1 MIPANKLIKSISN
14 WAKDQEDIRALVLI
28 GSRTRK
34 GKPDRLTRIGLT
46 LFTPNPEKY
55 IEQKDWFQD
64 FGPVWLTVTKQ
75 EDGIPSREVI
85 YEEGLETE
93 FKILPS
99 DDLQDMQDR
108 LPWFFQRG
116 YKVLVDKDKQA
127 RKLPKPI
134 GQFTPQEAP
143 TPDLFHT
150 TIKQFWFDAFQAAK
164 YIWRG
169 ELWRVK
175 HFDWS
180 LKQHLLQMMVWH
192 AVVCREITDFT
203 LYQGKHLQ
211 DWTDPET
218 YIRLMSVFGR
228 FYPADSW
235 RALDETIKR
244 FSELSEEIATKL
256 EIDDLHHLRE
266 RFTSLINDLKSNP
279 PE

>member
-1 MIPANKLIKSISN
+1 MIPASKLIKSIAN

-28 GSRTRK
+28 GSLTRK

-46 LFTPNPEKY
+46 LFTNTPQKY
-55 IEQKDWFQD
+55 IEQVDWVRD

-75 EDGIPSREVI
+75 DDGIQTREVI

-93 FKILPS
+93 FKILPTEEFN
-99 DDLQDMQDR
+99 DMQYQ

-116 YKVLVDKDKQA
+116 YYVLVDKDKQG
-127 RKLPKPI
+127 RKLPKPK
-134 GQFTPQEAP
+134 GHFTPQEAP

-150 TIKQFWFDAFQAAK
+150 TIKLFWFDAFQAAK
-164 YIWRG
+164 YLWRG

-192 AVVCREITDFT
+192 AVVCRKITDFT
-203 LYQGKHLQ
+203 IYQGKHLQ
-211 DWTDPET
+211 EWTDPET
-218 YIRLMSVFGR
+218 YIRLMTVFGR

-235 RALDETIKR
+235 RALDETIKH
-244 FSELSEEIATKL
+244 FTKLSGEIASEL
-256 EIDDLHHLRE
+256 EIDNLHPLSD
-266 RFTSLINDLKSNP
+266 RFKSLFEDLKSNP